1 MSVVTSNP
9 FRCLPADRGLR
20 RRGLAAGLLLL
31 ALSPGASAIVVDWL
45 TTSDGLPNPNVEA
58 LVRDRYGYLWIGT
71 QGGLI
76 RHEGTRLNV
85 LRHDPDQPGSLP
97 GNNVLSMMPAD
108 DGSIWVALSGQGIV
122 RIDNLVVEQH
132 WRPAADGG
140 VLQGH
145 FVWAMAE
152 ACDGTVWAA
161 YANGGLVQIDP
172 KTGQTRDFSP
182 GSHGLPDAGFN
193 LDIAI
198 DRHCRIWLVRADGLW
213 QVLAAD
219 EVRFQSRITAD
230 ESGMGA
236 FLTVHL
242 ADDQAWLGSSEGL
255 SHVDLGPPQGAG
267 PQLIRRWPLEQ
278 AVTAVEA
285 DGRGQLW
292 LGLRRGLGLFD
303 PLAGH
308 FILHMGPESPGLLG
322 SLQVMGL
329 LLGAE
334 GELWI
339 ATASGGLARLPPGW
353 RGFRSIQTGDETPEA
368 QRTTVVAVG
377 DDDSY
382 WIGDASSGVRQI
394 RMATPEAT
402 QVLRSLQFGD
412 DGSVMGLVPD
422 GEWVW
427 VLHRRKLSR
436 LHPAGGHDIKVAIR
450 ATQTEETFIFL
461 AGADD
466 GRVWLGANGAELMLL
481 DRDGALVDRWSAQ
494 EAAPRHLPDTSVS
507 AIRRGPD
514 GAWWLLSER
523 SLLRQQENGAFA
535 VVHRSAAQQLLAMAF
550 DGSSV
555 WLASGSVLERFEWV
569 EDRLIPRARY
579 TAGDGLPAGRVRAL
593 VPRDEKLWL
602 LMDVGLARL
611 DLASNEFRLF
621 SVREGL
627 PLSEF
632 EARDVVH
639 LENGSF
645 LAGTSSGLLLVDPDA
660 IAPALQPPP
669 VRITDI
675 RAGDEVFQFDPRSRE
690 PLRLGWRQ
698 NSLEASFVALSYL
711 DPSRNRYRLR
721 LTGWDDQWREL
732 IGQETQFYSNLP
744 GGEYVLEVQAANVD
758 GIWNLEGD
766 RRRIVIDH
774 PPWRS
779 GPAWVG
785 YALIALAMTG
795 LGWRSVNQRR
805 RRRETLRLARD
816 RQQLAER
823 QRLLLERLNQSLEPE
838 PLAANIAD
846 ALLGLTAAP
855 ECQFGFVDPEFPDRL
870 YGSGSA
876 CRKRERAQF
885 DQALAANGPGMVL
898 RLGHGR
904 TLAAVWLPQSDPGEV
919 SIEHARI
926 ELFTQTTGQVL
937 ENARLLL
944 EVRHH
949 AQQAQQASAAKSEF
963 LATMSHEIRTPLH
976 GLLGTMELLEHEGI
990 APEQFEMLR
999 TMRGSGR
1006 QLQRILNDVL
1016 DLSRIEAGHIELRER
1031 AFDLSRLLERVVELH
1046 AANAA
1051 ASGLDLRLRI
1061 SSSLPVMAIGDD
1073 DRIAQVLGNLVNNAI
1088 KFTHAGSVEIEVRI
1102 DADNRLVL
1110 GVGDTGPGIQPEVQR
1125 ELFEP
1130 FTQAESA
1137 VTRKHSGSGL
1147 GLAICRRLVDAMHG
1161 ELDLFS
1167 RPGRGSRFTV
1177 RLPLAGMSPQPPFRI
1192 GLLEGLR
1199 LAAALSPADLRVLR
1213 RLARRWGLHI
1223 VRLENPGDVPVA
1235 DALLFTPEHVEPGML
1250 RQWRDQGRAC
1260 WQLGRSSEDGPV
1272 MRRPLTESRLIGAL
1286 LDLRFSR
1293 RYGD

>member
-1 MSVVTSNP
+1 M
-9 FRCLPADRGLR
+9 
-20 RRGLAAGLLLL
+20 
-31 ALSPGASAIVVDWL
+31 VDWL
-45 TTSDGLPNPNVEA
+45 TISDGLPNPNIEA
-58 LVRDRYGYLWIGT
+58 LARDRYGYLWIGT
-71 QGGLI
+71 QGGLV

-85 LRHDPDQPGSLP
+85 LRHDPDRPGSLP
-97 GNNVLSMMPAD
+97 GNNILSMMAAG
-108 DGSIWVALSGQGIV
+108 DGSLWAAISGKGIV
-122 RIDNLVVEQH
+122 RIENLTVEQH
-132 WRPAADGG
+132 WRPVADGG
-140 VLQGH
+140 VLEGH
-145 FVWAMAE
+145 FVWAMTE
-152 ACDGTVWAA
+152 DCDGTVWAA
-161 YANGGLVQIDP
+161 YASGGLVRLDP
-172 KTGQTRDFSP
+172 ETGRAEHFEP
-182 GSHGLPDAGFN
+182 GSHGLPEAGFN
-193 LDIAI
+193 LDIAT
-198 DRHCRIWLVRADGLW
+198 DRHCRTWLVRADGLW
-213 QVLAAD
+213 QVQHDDQVRFESGIVAD
-219 EVRFQSRITAD
+219 ET
-230 ESGMGA
+230 GMGA
-236 FLTVHL
+236 FLTLHL
-242 ADDQAWLGSSEGL
+242 DEEQAWIGSARGL
-255 SHVDLGPPQGAG
+255 LHIDPGLPGDVAPELVRTW
-267 PQLIRRWPLEQ
+267 QLDESVSSVAP
-278 AVTAVEA
+278 
-285 DGRGQLW
+285 DGRGRLW
-292 LGLRRGLGLFD
+292 LGLRRGLELFD
-303 PLAGH
+303 PDSNRPPLRAAAG
-308 FILHMGPESPGLLG
+308 LSGDLESIH
-322 SLQVMGL
+322 VTDL

-339 ATASGGLARLPPGW
+339 AAQRAGLGRLPPGW
-353 RGFRSIQTGDETPEA
+353 RGFRSVRDGGDA
-368 QRTTVVAVG
+368 DDLKRITVLFADSDG
-377 DDDSY
+377 SY
-382 WIGDASSGVRQI
+382 WVADDAAGVRQLAFDSPQTM
-394 RMATPEAT
+394 R
-402 QVLRSLQFGD
+402 VLQSQPVEGPI
-412 DGSVMGLVPD
+412 VIGLVPD
-422 GEWVW
+422 GDEIWT
-427 VLHRRKLSR
+427 LQRRLLQRIDISS
-436 LHPAGGHDIKVAIR
+436 GHALAIMER
-450 ATQTEETFIFL
+450 ASQTEQLFTFL
-461 AGADD
+461 ARADE
-466 GRVWLGANGAELMLL
+466 GRLWLGAHGAELLLL
-481 DRDGALVDRWSAQ
+481 DRNGKPIDRW
-494 EAAPRHLPDTSVS
+494 AADAEGSRQLPDTSVS

-514 GAWWLLSER
+514 GTWWLLGER
-523 SLLRQQENGAFA
+523 SVFRQHADGAFS
-535 VVHRSAAQQLLAMAF
+535 VVHRSDQSQLLAMEF
-550 DGSSV
+550 QEQSV
-555 WLASGSVLERFEWV
+555 WLASDSVLERFDLV
-569 EDRLIPRARY
+569 NGRLQSGARY
-579 TAGDGLPAGRVRAL
+579 TAGDGLPAGRVQAL
-593 VPRDEKLWL
+593 VPGTGELWL
-602 LMDVGLARL
+602 LMSIGLARL
-611 DLASNEFRLF
+611 DLSSGQFRLF

-632 EARDVVH
+632 NEAGAVLFEDGR
-639 LENGSF
+639 F
-645 LAGTSSGLLLVDPDA
+645 LAATNNGLLLVDPDA

-721 LTGWDDQWREL
+721 LTGWERDWREL

-795 LGWRSVNQRR
+795 FGWRSVHQRR
-805 RRRETLRLARD
+805 LRREALRLARD

-838 PLAANIAD
+838 PLAAKIAD

-904 TLAAVWLPQSDPGEV
+904 TLAAVWLPQSEPGEV
-919 SIEHARI
+919 RIEHARI

-1016 DLSRIEAGHIELRER
+1016 DLSRIEAGHIELCER

-1110 GVGDTGPGIQPEVQR
+1110 AVSDTGPGIQPEVQR

-1161 ELDLFS
+1161 ELDLVS

-1192 GLLEGLR
+1192 GLLEGLG

-1213 RLARRWGLHI
+1213 RLARRWGLRI
-1223 VRLENPGDVPVA
+1223 VRPENPGDMPVA
-1235 DALLFTPEHVEPGML
+1235 DALLFTPEHVEPGVL
-1250 RQWRDQGRAC
+1250 RQWREQGRTC

-1272 MRRPLTESRLIGAL
+1272 LRRPLTESRLIGAL

-1293 RYGD
+1293 RCGD